1 MLTKTVNNVIEIA
14 IINNGFAKMQNTC
27 KAINTYE
34 FYLDPISLT
43 VKFVS
48 NTGSS
53 LCSDGFKLNG
63 RCYKGSSETLSW
75 FGARNRCLDGGGD
88 LASFEFIVDTQ
99 GFGALN
105 GSGWNQPT
113 TYWVGLQRMKWTWK
127 YSSKHDH

>member
-1 MLTKTVNNVIEIA
+1 VNSAIQIAMFAQRCKEISRDLF
-14 IINNGFAKMQNTC
+14 IPNITHFELK
-27 KAINTYE
+27 
-34 FYLDPISLT
+34 S
-43 VKFVS
+43 VS

-113 TYWVGLQRMKWTWK
+113 TYWVGLQRMKWTWQ